1 MHAHTLVCPRRHILV
16 PEREDAV
23 GIHEA
28 TEGRFCT
35 NACMLDRLVPPCTPK
50 QARVVT
56 WKISC
61 IRQAVYLTWCVYLLC
76 KNPFVTPMYH
86 QTVYTVI
93 IRYSVYAPLV
103 LSLDR
108 FVLSVCLSAH
118 LSFHP
123 LILQLVTCVGIVFVV
138 SRRTCKHGE
147 APARACVRAWECTE
161 RHTNLSVNAHW
172 YSTTRYTS
180 CHFPGDLAP
189 HHMCRRAGVRD
200 AQEAICDMHARAC
213 VSA

>member
-1 MHAHTLVCPRRHILV
+1 
-16 PEREDAV
+16 
-23 GIHEA
+23 
-28 TEGRFCT
+28 
-35 NACMLDRLVPPCTPK
+35 MLDRLVPPCTPK

-147 APARACVRAWECTE
+147 APARTHIACV
-161 RHTNLSVNAHW
+161 HTSGRV
-172 YSTTRYTS
+172 
-180 CHFPGDLAP
+180 C
-189 HHMCRRAGVRD
+189 VRV
-200 AQEAICDMHARAC
+200 CVCAC
-213 VSA
+213 VCAFVGTHGKTHALVS